1 MHTMYTHM
9 LIMCLLNVHVY
20 LLDRILLVQVCYTV
34 YMVDRTVLYY
44 HLEIDIIPI
53 VKYENL

>member
-1 MHTMYTHM
+1 MYTHM

-20 LLDRILLVQVCYTV
+20 LLDRILLAQVCCTV
-34 YMVDRTVLYY
+34 YMVDKTVLYY